1 MDALVD
7 NKNNLNNFIK
17 KFQAALNKLFKFSN
31 SLSCIIKVFKSIIDI
46 IKSEKDWL
54 TKLTEIFKTAITNIK
69 GLTESI
75 DILANFLTNINGEV
89 FGILEKQTQ
98 GFSEGINNF
107 EDYINKKLIGNHSNL
122 FNVLKK
128 NNLITKS
135 GMINQKLLFGNDG
148 MNHIINKGFKNI
160 WKIPE
165 NFFGNNMDNKFNELI
180 ESIDFNF
187 SINSI
192 NFEEYSNKK
201 EELIK
206 ILKSAYRK
214 YEDIINKL
222 KSFIGINKLDF
233 GNFEIKEFE
242 TITNILPSSN
252 KSNFGN
258 LESYI
263 DILVNK
269 IEFCNIQKDKVIEQI
284 KTIFK
289 MKEKMID
296 ELKSLIGLN
305 NLNFGNMSNFGHV
318 NILNNS
324 AFNKISQ
331 VQDECHDK
339 INEFTNNFRQL
350 TDGQMEKIVKCKK
363 NVQNM
368 INNISKGVNFGISEQ
383 NVDTGISLD
392 QINFGEFEGKKD
404 EIIDKLKNT
413 MTRIEKFD
421 IKKVKDEIIKNIR
434 TRIKDCINDLLIRAL
449 HSTEFGNHV
458 RNISNKFE
466 EALSDIS

>member
-1 MDALVD
+1 
-7 NKNNLNNFIK
+7 
-17 KFQAALNKLFKFSN
+17 
-31 SLSCIIKVFKSIIDI
+31 
-46 IKSEKDWL
+46 
-54 TKLTEIFKTAITNIK
+54 
-69 GLTESI
+69 
-75 DILANFLTNINGEV
+75 
-89 FGILEKQTQ
+89 
-98 GFSEGINNF
+98 
-107 EDYINKKLIGNHSNL
+107 
-122 FNVLKK
+122 
-128 NNLITKS
+128 
-135 GMINQKLLFGNDG
+135 
-148 MNHIINKGFKNI
+148 
-160 WKIPE
+160 
-165 NFFGNNMDNKFNELI
+165 MDNKFNELI

-222 KSFIGINKLDF
+222 KSFIFINKLNF

-324 AFNKISQ
+324 VFNKISQAQDKCHNILNNTAFNKISQ

-350 TDGQMEKIVKCKK
+350 TDGQMEKIVKCKN

-392 QINFGEFEGKKD
+392 QINFGEFESKKD